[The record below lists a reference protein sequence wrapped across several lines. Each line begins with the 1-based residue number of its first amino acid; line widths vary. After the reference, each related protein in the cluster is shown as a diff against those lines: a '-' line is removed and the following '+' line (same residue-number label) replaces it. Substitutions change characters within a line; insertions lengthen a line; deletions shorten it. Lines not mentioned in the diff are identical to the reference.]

1 MCSSNISQYLPIGA
15 PARAFGIPMLPH
27 FSSIG
32 KLPLVTTFS
41 YSTFDINSFIQALLC
56 HLDTPL
62 TLDHGTQI
70 VPAP

>member
-1 MCSSNISQYLPIGA
+1 
-15 PARAFGIPMLPH
+15 MLPH